1 MKKLLVLFVL
11 LAIISSAVYAGDN
24 QSAKFIR
31 LLSRN
36 AATDSIDSAY
46 FNPAGTAFLQKG
58 LHIQLN
64 GQTVRLRYSHEKSP
78 TTYTM
83 STWVPFIPAAYAG
96 YSGGNWAIFAG
107 YNIPRGGGTVKWD
120 SAKFPANKEFTAFMD
135 GGLEGSSSTHVLSVG
150 GSYAF
155 SPVFAVGARFDASF
169 PEVKYEANFTI
180 PPVGGVDVG
189 GVAKLA
195 KSGTGF
201 GGALGVHLQ
210 PNEATSAS
218 LTIESMQEI
227 ELKEKSSSGAPG
239 TSEFLKDI
247 VPGNADSPWAIRL
260 GFSYAFPFGL
270 EIPVSLKY
278 SFWKAL
284 DAENNRD
291 EIMAA
296 VGLRFWLSERFE
308 ISVGGSY
315 ANGNTPKDKLD
326 RTFLDPELDNLT
338 IGGGIGWEIF
348 DNFNLDVGL
357 LYPIYLQ
364 ADGKVYK
371 KLNKQVIDIG
381 LGIGYVF

>member
-58 LHIQLN
+58 FHIQLN
-64 GQTVRLRYSHEKSP
+64 GQTVRLRYSHELSS
-78 TTYTM
+78 TAYTM

-120 SAKFPANKEFTAFMD
+120 SVKFPANKELTAFID

-169 PEVKYEANFTI
+169 PEVKSEANV
-180 PPVGGVDVG
+180 PALGGA
-189 GVAKLA
+189 AKLA

-227 ELKEKSSSGAPG
+227 ELKEKSSSGKPG
-239 TSEFLKDI
+239 TLGVLKSDA
-247 VPGNADSPWAIRL
+247 PGNADSPWAIRL

-284 DAENNRD
+284 DDENNRD

-326 RTFLDPELDNLT
+326 GTFLDPELDNLT

-364 ADGKVYK
+364 ADGEAYK

>member
-58 LHIQLN
+58 FHIQLN
-64 GQTVRLRYSHEKSP
+64 GQTVRLRYSHELSS
-78 TTYTM
+78 TAYTM

-120 SAKFPANKEFTAFMD
+120 SVKFPANKELTAFID
-135 GGLEGSSSTHVLSVG
+135 GGVEGSSSTHVLSVG
-150 GSYAF
+150 GSYAL

-169 PEVKYEANFTI
+169 PEVKSEANV
-180 PPVGGVDVG
+180 PALGGA
-189 GVAKLA
+189 AKLA

-227 ELKEKSSSGAPG
+227 ELKEKSSSGKPG
-239 TSEFLKDI
+239 TLGVLKSDA
-247 VPGNADSPWAIRL
+247 PGNADSPWAIRL

-284 DAENNRD
+284 DDENNRD

-326 RTFLDPELDNLT
+326 GTFLDPELDNLT

-364 ADGKVYK
+364 ADGKAYK

>member
-1 MKKLLVLFVL
+1 VKKLLVLFVL

-58 LHIQLN
+58 FHIQLN
-64 GQTVRLRYSHEKSP
+64 GQTVRLRYSHELSS
-78 TTYTM
+78 TAYTM

-120 SAKFPANKEFTAFMD
+120 SVKFPANKELTAFID

-169 PEVKYEANFTI
+169 PEVKSEANV
-180 PPVGGVDVG
+180 PALGGA
-189 GVAKLA
+189 AKLA

-227 ELKEKSSSGAPG
+227 ELKEKSSSGKPG
-239 TSEFLKDI
+239 TLGVLKSDA
-247 VPGNADSPWAIRL
+247 PGNADSPWAIRL

-284 DAENNRD
+284 DDENNRD

-326 RTFLDPELDNLT
+326 GTFLDPELDNLT

-364 ADGKVYK
+364 ADGEAYK

>member
-1 MKKLLVLFVL
+1 VKKLLVLFVL

-58 LHIQLN
+58 FHIQLN
-64 GQTVRLRYSHEKSP
+64 GQTVRLRYSYELLS
-78 TTYTM
+78 TAYTM

-120 SAKFPANKEFTAFMD
+120 SVKFLAPDPSAPQDSPPVPTP

-169 PEVKYEANFTI
+169 PEVKYEANVPTL
-180 PPVGGVDVG
+180 GGA
-189 GVAKLA
+189 AKLA

-218 LTIESMQEI
+218 LTIESTQEI
-227 ELKEKSSSGAPG
+227 ELKDKSSSGMPG
-239 TSEFLKDI
+239 TLGVLKGVAPD
-247 VPGNADSPWAIRL
+247 NADAPWAIRL

-284 DAENNRD
+284 DDENNRD

-326 RTFLDPELDNLT
+326 GTFLDPELDNLT

-371 KLNKQVIDIG
+371 KLDKQVIDIG

>member
-64 GQTVRLRYSHEKSP
+64 GQTVRLRYSHELSS
-78 TTYTM
+78 TAYTM

-120 SAKFPANKEFTAFMD
+120 SVKFPANKELTAFMD

-169 PEVKYEANFTI
+169 PEVKSEANV
-180 PPVGGVDVG
+180 PALGGA
-189 GVAKLA
+189 AKLA

-227 ELKEKSSSGAPG
+227 ELKEKSSSGKPG
-239 TSEFLKDI
+239 TLGVLKSDA
-247 VPGNADSPWAIRL
+247 PGNADSPWAIRL

-284 DAENNRD
+284 DDENNRD

-326 RTFLDPELDNLT
+326 GTFLDPELDNLT